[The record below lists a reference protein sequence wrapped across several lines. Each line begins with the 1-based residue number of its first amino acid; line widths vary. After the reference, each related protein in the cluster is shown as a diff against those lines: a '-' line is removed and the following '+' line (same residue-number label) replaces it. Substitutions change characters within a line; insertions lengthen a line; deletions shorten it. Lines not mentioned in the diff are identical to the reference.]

1 MHYHTYVSNGWG
13 GRTHDVSSY
22 YSAPF
27 PFVDQ
32 EFLNKVFS
40 LPKEQK
46 QDFYI
51 TKKMIETLNPNL
63 SKIQYTSGNQYSI
76 TNKKKSVKRYIPDI
90 FYKELSYFHHRY
102 LGNTRKGRD
111 SFFEEELNVIMTIVP
126 CSYLTTLLKDIL
138 ISKSPSVPHIRL
150 NFTLQSFL
158 YLTFLERHKNINL
171 VME

>member
-22 YSAPF
+22 YSVPF

-32 EFLNKVFS
+32 IFLNKVFS

-51 TKKMIETLNPNL
+51 TKKMIEILNPNL
-63 SKIQYTSGNQYSI
+63 NQIQYTSGNQYSI
-76 TNKKKSVKRYIPDI
+76 SNKKKSFKRYIPDI

-102 LGNTRKGRD
+102 LRNTRKGRD
-111 SFFEEELNVIMTIVP
+111 AFFKDELNIFMNIMP
-126 CSYLTTLLKDIL
+126 RSYLTALLKDIL
-138 ISKSPSVPHIRL
+138 MNKFSNVPHIRM
-150 NFTLQSFL
+150 NYVLQFFL